1 MDVSTLQLGDFV
13 IKKEGLSK
21 RKICKVVQIHAKSLC
36 VKSIDGGAILNEPS
50 FLAFIDAFEPIP
62 LTGSFLELNGFIP
75 QTSGY
80 TRSLFE
86 DGITS
91 IDDVW
96 TLWKN
101 DELNIIII
109 DDRHSFQLGN
119 AEIKYVN
126 QLQEYMRFLGLAD
139 KANNLNIS
147 EK

>member
-36 VKSIDGGAILNEPS
+36 VKSIDGEPILNEPS

-75 QTSGY
+75 QTSAY
-80 TRSLFE
+80 ARHLFE

-96 TLWKN
+96 TLWRNNK
-101 DELNIIII
+101 LNISVI
-109 DDRHSFQLGN
+109 DDRRSFQLGN
-119 AEIKYVN
+119 VEIKYVN
-126 QLQEYMRFLGLAD
+126 QLQEYMRFLGFVD
-139 KANNLNIS
+139 EANNLNVTES
-147 EK
+147 

>member
-36 VKSIDGGAILNEPS
+36 VKSIDGEPILNEPS
-50 FLAFIDAFEPIP
+50 FLAFKDAFEPIP

-75 QTSGY
+75 QTSPY
-80 TRSLFE
+80 ARRFFE

-96 TLWKN
+96 TLWRN
-101 DELNIIII
+101 DKLSINIMEEGC
-109 DDRHSFQLGN
+109 SLQLGN

-126 QLQEYMRFLGLAD
+126 QLQEYMRFLGFVD
-139 KANNLNIS
+139 EANNLKVTES
-147 EK
+147 